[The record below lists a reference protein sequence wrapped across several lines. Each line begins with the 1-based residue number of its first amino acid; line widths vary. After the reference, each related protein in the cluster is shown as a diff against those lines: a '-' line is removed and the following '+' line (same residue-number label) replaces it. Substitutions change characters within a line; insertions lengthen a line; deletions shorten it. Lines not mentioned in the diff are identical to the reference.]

1 MANTNENEK
10 RLEAQQK
17 RKAFWKWAYRL
28 RSVILAIPVAAA
40 AVIIAIHN
48 QALLP
53 ATVGFHMQASG
64 EYAYEV
70 TKIVAVLGPVAV
82 TAVCLLMTFCSRKV
96 LYPWLISVFS
106 LVLPLFIYFSS
117 TFPG

>member
-1 MANTNENEK
+1 MATTNENEA
-10 RLEAQQK
+10 RMK

-28 RSVILAIPVAAA
+28 RSVILAIPVALA

-48 QALLP
+48 QATLP
-53 ATVGFHMQASG
+53 DTVAFQIQASG
-64 EYAYEV
+64 EQAFEV
-70 TKIVAVLGPVAV
+70 AKTVAVLGPVAV

-96 LYPWLISVFS
+96 LYPWLISVYS
-106 LVLPLFIYFSS
+106 LALPILIHFMS